1 MHALLLSQTRS
12 DMINEVFVI
21 EIDEIVQ
28 ILALDFG
35 CLEIF
40 ILAKPAGRLIDLCLF
55 QSTTM
60 VMASG

>member
-1 MHALLLSQTRS
+1 
-12 DMINEVFVI
+12 MINEVFVI
-21 EIDEIVQ
+21 EIDKNVQ

-35 CLEIF
+35 CLESF
-40 ILAKPAGRLIDLCLF
+40 FFWGGGGGAKPAARLIDLCLF